1 MPSKKCVNVP
11 LGRWEYMFRMLVVFQ
26 RTHRH
31 CQVPPNSQPVSLGAW
46 AAQQVADYQAGR
58 CSAQRIRRLERLGF
72 DFGEGAKRTTRNQ
85 DARWERHFVE
95 LLAFHKQHGHYRTD
109 RKIPEQRE
117 LANWISNQRSLQCKG
132 NLRPDRQKRLE
143 DAGLQWTAPSLG
155 WDRRY
160 AQLVAFHKQHGHYR
174 FSRKIPEQQELAV
187 WISSQRSLQLR
198 GKLRPDRQKR
208 LEDAGLPWKTLSLAW
223 DRRYTQLVAFKNQ
236 HGHCDVPC
244 RWPESPQ
251 LANWVHIQRQKRKHG
266 TLKEERR
273 RKLDDLGFTW
283 VAQLRHG
290 YFPASMKHRQEQFN
304 QQWDAHF
311 LALKQFKEQHGHCR
325 VPRNSDDDSLLY
337 SVSVWVITQR
347 MLARRGLLS
356 EDRRER
362 LDTLGFEWRSNHP
375 AWERFLAGLV
385 DFHRRFL
392 HFDVPAGWP
401 EYKSLAT
408 WVKIQRQRHYDGEL
422 AADRVA
428 RLDQIGFTWTS
439 IFPPGSNTRSFLEFM
454 PRSDWAWEIRFAELQ
469 AFHQAHGHCWVPD
482 TTPAWH
488 RLERWTRIQRAA
500 WKRNLLPA
508 SQRSRLAALD
518 FGKPHYHPGWD
529 RHYAEL
535 LDYKARFQDCDVP
548 SDWPENLVLGRWVST
563 QRMERKHGRLDQKR
577 VDRLNQIG
585 FVWRSLRQ
593 CHGHRRAE

>member
-1 MPSKKCVNVP
+1 
-11 LGRWEYMFRMLVVFQ
+11 MFRMLVVFE
-26 RTHRH
+26 RTYRH
-31 CQVPPNSQPVSLGAW
+31 CRVPPNSQPGSLGAW
-46 AAQQVADYQAGR
+46 ASQQVADYQAGR

-72 DFGEGAKRTTRNQ
+72 DFGAGAKRTTRNQ

-95 LLAFHKQHGHYRTD
+95 LLAFHKQHGHYRAN
-109 RKIPEQRE
+109 RKIP
-117 LANWISNQRSLQCKG
+117 
-132 NLRPDRQKRLE
+132 DQK
-143 DAGLQWTAPSLG
+143 
-155 WDRRY
+155 
-160 AQLVAFHKQHGHYR
+160 
-174 FSRKIPEQQELAV
+174 ELAV
-187 WISSQRSLQLR
+187 WILNQRRFQR
-198 GKLRPDRQKR
+198 KGKLRPDRQKR
-208 LEDAGLPWKTLSLAW
+208 LEEAGLQWKAPSLAW
-223 DRRYTQLVAFKNQ
+223 DRRYAQLVAFKNQ
-236 HGHCDVPC
+236 HGHCDVPSL
-244 RWPESPQ
+244 WPENPQ
-251 LANWVHIQRQKRKHG
+251 LASWVHIQRQKRKHG
-266 TLKEERR
+266 ILKEERR
-273 RKLDDLGFTW
+273 CKLDDLGFTW
-283 VAQLRHG
+283 VAQLRQG
-290 YFPASMKHRQEQFN
+290 YFPGSMQHRQEQFN

-311 LALKQFKEQHGHCR
+311 LALKQFKERHGHCR
-325 VPRNSDDDSLLY
+325 VPGNSGDSLY
-337 SVSVWVITQR
+337 SLSVWVVTQR

-356 EDRRER
+356 GDRRER

-392 HFDVPAGWP
+392 HFDVPAGRP

-428 RLDQIGFTWTS
+428 RLDQIGFIWTS
-439 IFPPGSNTRSFLEFM
+439 VFPPGSNTRSFLEFM

-469 AFHQAHGHCWVPD
+469 AFHQAHGHCWVTD

-500 WKRNLLPA
+500 WKRNLLPE

-518 FGKPHYHPGWD
+518 FGKPHCHPGWD

-548 SDWPENLVLGRWVST
+548 SDWPENPVLGRWVST
-563 QRMERKHGRLDQKR
+563 QRMERKIGRLDQKR

-593 CHGHRRAE
+593 CHGHRRAASPPV